1 MGNEY
6 QNECKSVPWDLKSIR
21 RWLQSN
27 INWIPFNVRE
37 EEEDEEEEEEEQEE
51 EDEKRITNNNN
62 DKKKTKIEGEK
73 REKRK
78 EMPCWY

>member
-37 EEEDEEEEEEEQEE
+37 EEEDEEEEEQEE